1 MIILNSYGGTRR
13 PNVLTNLKLRIKTW
27 PVSRMQ
33 KYVYINM
40 LSKQTYCTLC
50 TLYSVH
56 QRVCT
61 SREEM
66 GGGCGFFTQIEPNWP
81 LPYSKVPVPLL
92 GDARPAGWVTYCSIC
107 ASTMPRA
114 QNRAGKGSILL
125 WRRLAL
131 AILLLFIYGWVA
143 TSIIFMTHRV
153 FSSMLLY
160 NTKFSF
166 VNYSISSGGPMVSY
180 SLLLFKTHFFKKLS
194 PYHYFEKCKHI
205 FKHIFYL

>member
-1 MIILNSYGGTRR
+1 MRKNVGKNNSDNLRKFILSQVNRYANYHNSRIFRSLIILNSYGGTRR

-66 GGGCGFFTQIEPNWP
+66 GGGCGFFTQIEPN
-81 LPYSKVPVPLL
+81 
-92 GDARPAGWVTYCSIC
+92 
-107 ASTMPRA
+107 
-114 QNRAGKGSILL
+114 
-125 WRRLAL
+125 
-131 AILLLFIYGWVA
+131 
-143 TSIIFMTHRV
+143 
-153 FSSMLLY
+153 
-160 NTKFSF
+160 
-166 VNYSISSGGPMVSY
+166 
-180 SLLLFKTHFFKKLS
+180 
-194 PYHYFEKCKHI
+194 
-205 FKHIFYL
+205 